1 MRLFIDTERTAY
13 DPEQVGVTMNLEEL
27 IEYLSCIEARY
38 GEDVEVMFR
47 NDNGYTY
54 GGITEENINIEE
66 G

>member
-27 IEYLSCIEARY
+27 IECLSCIEARY

-54 GGITEENINIEE
+54 GGITEENINMEE
-66 G
+66 E

>member
-1 MRLFIDTERTAY
+1 MRLFIDTERSVY

-66 G
+66 E